1 MSKVTIKDIKEL
13 RQATG
18 GGVME
23 VKKALLTAKGDM
35 GKAKQVLKKQG
46 LTKIAKRADKKTPEG
61 QVLAYVHQGGQ
72 LGAMIKIGCE
82 TDFVAKGDDFQK
94 LTKELA
100 MQVASMNP
108 KNVKELLGQEYIR
121 DHSKK
126 IEDLIKE
133 TSIKV
138 KEKIE
143 VKEIVR
149 LEI

>member
-1 MSKVTIKDIKEL
+1 
-13 RQATG
+13 
-18 GGVME
+18 
-23 VKKALLTAKGDM
+23 
-35 GKAKQVLKKQG
+35 
-46 LTKIAKRADKKTPEG
+46 
-61 QVLAYVHQGGQ
+61 
-72 LGAMIKIGCE
+72 MIKIGCE

-94 LTKELA
+94 LIKELA

-121 DHSKK
+121 DRSKK
-126 IEDLIKE
+126 IEDLVKE
-133 TSIKV
+133 ISIKV